1 MAAFQGTGRIVPV
14 WWLLRCMRQSPVF
27 DLSEVRQMTAGE
39 NCARRAGRP
48 LAEVES
54 VWALLGMQAN

>member
-1 MAAFQGTGRIVPV
+1 MAAFQERDENVPV
-14 WWLLRCMRQSPVF
+14 SWPLRCMRQSPVF